1 MVAVCL
7 DVGTSM
13 IKAVAFDEQGSERA
27 LVRRSTEVLR
37 PHRGFAEQDMKAVWE
52 AVASSVQEVT
62 EQLDEEAEMLA
73 FTGQG
78 DGCWLVDEQGQ
89 PTGPAVLWNDARN
102 AARLR
107 EWERDGTLQRAFEI
121 NGSLGF
127 PGLPNAVLPWLRE
140 HEPERVRH
148 AHRSMFCDGW
158 IFLCLTGE
166 FAIDESDASVP
177 LLDIRSGEYSDELLE
192 LFDLEWARELLPEI
206 RRADSRVGKL
216 SADAAAATGLQ
227 EGLPVVMA
235 PFDIAATAIGCGA
248 VDTGQA
254 CSILGT
260 TLCTEVVADTVD
272 TSAAAA
278 GFTIAMGVPD
288 RYLRVFAAMAGTDVI
303 DWAVAILGLSD
314 APELGELAERSAPGA
329 GGLMVLP
336 YLSPA
341 GERAPFLDPGARG
354 TLFGLTVEHG
364 REEIARAVFDG
375 LTLVVRECLTAAATE
390 STELRLCGG
399 GAASDFWCQLIADA
413 TGLVTRRSADSEVG
427 AKGAFITALVATG
440 AEPDFATAASRLA
453 TVGDEFTPD
462 EERRELYSERY
473 EQFLEL
479 REPAQRS
486 WRMLSGD

>member
-1 MVAVCL
+1 MLAVCL

-13 IKAVAFDEQGSERA
+13 IKAVAFDEQGREQA
-27 LVRRSTEVLR
+27 IVRRPTEVSR
-37 PHRGFAEQDMKAVWE
+37 PRPGFAEQDMDAVWE
-52 AVASSVQEVT
+52 AVASSVREVT
-62 EQLDEEAEMLA
+62 DELADEVEMLA

-78 DGCWLVDEQGQ
+78 DGCWLVDQQGR

-102 AARLR
+102 ASRLR

-127 PGLPNAVLPWLRE
+127 PGLPYAVLPWLRE
-140 HEPERVRH
+140 HEPERVEG
-148 AHRSMFCDGW
+148 AHRTMFCDGW
-158 IFLCLTGE
+158 IFSCLTGE
-166 FAIDESDASVP
+166 FAIDESDASLP
-177 LLDIRSGEYSDELLE
+177 LLDIRRGEYSDELLE
-192 LFDLEWARELLPEI
+192 LFELEWARELLPEI
-206 RRADSRVGKL
+206 RRVHSPVAEL
-216 SADAAAATGLQ
+216 SADAARATGLA

-235 PFDIAATAIGCGA
+235 PFDIAATAIGCGS

-260 TLCTEVVADTVD
+260 TLCTEVVTDTVD
-272 TSAAAA
+272 TTGDPA

-303 DWAVAILGLSD
+303 DWAVGILGVSD
-314 APELGELAERSAPGA
+314 ARELGELAEQADPGA
-329 GGLMVLP
+329 RGLSVLP

-354 TLFGLTVEHG
+354 TLFGLTVEHR
-364 REEIARAVFDG
+364 REDIARGVFEG
-375 LTLVVRECLTAAATE
+375 LTLVIRECLTAAATE

-399 GAASDFWCQLIADA
+399 GAASDFWCQEIADA

-427 AKGAFITALVATG
+427 AKGAFITGLIATG
-440 AEPDFATAASRLA
+440 AEPDFPSAAGRLTA
-453 TVGDEFTPD
+453 VGEEFTPD
-462 EERRELYSERY
+462 DERHGFFSERY

-486 WRMLSGD
+486 WRVLSSD